1 MRLDQYIKDK
11 LSISR
16 NKAQAIIKSWN
27 VIVDDISITKTWYEV
42 DIDNIIKINKLDE
55 TDYVARSAIKLK
67 YFLNNN
73 KLDLNNK
80 VALDIWSSTWG
91 FCQILLENNISKIYA
106 VDVWSNQL
114 HKKLRNNDKIIIK
127 ENIDIR
133 KLWKLEQ
140 DIDIITCDVSFI
152 SLNMIIDSILSYM
165 TQSTTAI
172 VLFKPQFE
180 VWSKFINK
188 KWVVINQKIIDDKL
202 NEFLQKCRDSG
213 VNILKVEKSKL
224 EWENWNKEI
233 FIELQKKQKD

>member
-27 VIVDDISITKTWYEV
+27 VIVDNINITKTWYEI

-55 TDYVARSAIKLK
+55 TNYVARSAIKLK
-67 YFLNNN
+67 YYLNDN
-73 KLDLNNK
+73 KIDLK
-80 VALDIWSSTWG
+80 DKIALDIWSSTWG
-91 FCQILLENNISKIYA
+91 FCQVLLENNISKIYA

-114 HKKLRNNDKIIIK
+114 HDKIRNNDKIIIK
-127 ENIDIR
+127 ENTDIR
-133 KLWKLEQ
+133 KLWKLKH

-152 SLNMIIDSILSYM
+152 SLNLIIDSIINHMNNKTICIL
-165 TQSTTAI
+165 
-172 VLFKPQFE
+172 LFKPQFE
-180 VWSKFINK
+180 VWSRYVNK
-188 KWVVINQKIIDDKL
+188 KWVVINQKIIDEKL
-202 NEFLQKCRDSG
+202 NQFLQKCRDSW
-213 VNILKVEKSKL
+213 VNILKVEKSKM

>member
-27 VIVDDISITKTWYEV
+27 VIVDNINITKTWFEV
-42 DIDNIIKINKLDE
+42 DVDNIIKINQLEE
-55 TDYVARSAIKLK
+55 TQYVARSAIKLK

-80 VALDIWSSTWG
+80 IALDIWSSTWG
-91 FCQILLENNISKIYA
+91 FCQILLENNISKIYE
-106 VDVWSNQL
+106 VDVWNNQL
-114 HKKLRNNDKIIIK
+114 HEKLRNNNKITIK
-127 ENIDIR
+127 ENTDIR
-133 KLWKLEQ
+133 KLWKLDQ

-152 SLNMIIDSILSYM
+152 SLNLIIDSILSYM
-165 TQSTTAI
+165 NQSTIAI
-172 VLFKPQFE
+172 ILFKPQFE

-202 NEFLQKCRDSG
+202 NEFLQKCRDSWT
-213 VNILKVEKSKL
+213 NILKVEKSKL

-233 FIELQKKQKD
+233 FIELQKK